1 MKAFLKDFQNLSKD
15 MFEAAVA
22 GTPSTIRWEEIANL
36 LAKHNLKVVS
46 AEAPTYGQVCP
57 LCGSRGDQ

>member
-1 MKAFLKDFQNLSKD
+1 MEAFLKDFQNLSNEL
-15 MFEAAVA
+15 FEAAVT
-22 GTPSTIRWEEIANL
+22 GMPSTVRWKEVNAM